1 MRNFSRFLPALAV
14 LSLVVV
20 VLTGCGP
27 GGPQLAPVEGVV
39 TLDGTPLEG
48 ATVLFHPAEGGKPAT
63 GTTDAQGKFT
73 LITRNLGEGA
83 QVGMNNVSVSKE
95 KKAETPANAEE
106 GEIVD
111 VVYETPAKYASPKTS
126 ELTVDVQPGIPP
138 VTLEL
143 KSGE

>member
-1 MRNFSRFLPALAV
+1 MRKFTGCFPALAG

-20 VLTGCGP
+20 VLTGCGS
-27 GGPQLAPVEGVV
+27 GGLELAPVEGVV

-63 GTTDAQGKFT
+63 GTTDAEGKFT
-73 LITRNLGEGA
+73 LTTRNFGEGA
-83 QVGMNNVSVSKE
+83 QVGMNNVSVCKE
-95 KKAETPANAEE
+95 KKTESSANVEE
-106 GEIVD
+106 GEIAD

-126 ELTVDVQPGIPP
+126 ELSVDVQPGMPA

-143 KSGE
+143 KSGG

>member
-1 MRNFSRFLPALAV
+1 MRNFSRFFPALAV
-14 LSLVVV
+14 LFLVVV
-20 VLTGCGP
+20 VLTGCSSKGP
-27 GGPQLAPVEGVV
+27 ELAPVEGVV

-48 ATVLFHPAEGGKPAT
+48 ATVLFHPADGGKPAT

-73 LITRNLGEGA
+73 LTTQNLGEGA

-95 KKAETPANAEE
+95 KKAESPANVEE

-111 VVYETPAKYASPKTS
+111 VNLETPPKYASPKLS
-126 ELTVDVQPGIPP
+126 GLSVDVQPGMPP

-143 KSGE
+143 KTGE